1 MSFFILFF
9 LLISM
14 GLTPP
19 SLTLWK
25 AQEIK
30 PKITE
35 VLVNRLLNGKIIH
48 FNFEATLQHL
58 FYSVAVLPSVQCGL
72 ISSENL
78 TVSGDGTAVH
88 THANPR
94 EHRLNPDPDK
104 PYNPDVPRHF
114 SDPDASWGWD
124 SDMEKYYYG
133 YTLFQLSC
141 HNHSLHVDIPLLLR
155 FTSAKRHDSV
165 SFLVAFHEFEK
176 HMPDL
181 HISNMCLDSAMD
193 NYPTYNLLKDRHI
206 HAFIDLNAKC
216 GRPKSIPDN
225 IHIDKDGT
233 PICQQGER
241 MAPNGYDKACGCLL
255 WRCPYGKNHC
265 SKCEH
270 HSWWAFDPNI
280 F

>member
-1 MSFFILFF
+1 
-9 LLISM
+9 
-14 GLTPP
+14 
-19 SLTLWK
+19 
-25 AQEIK
+25 
-30 PKITE
+30 
-35 VLVNRLLNGKIIH
+35 
-48 FNFEATLQHL
+48 
-58 FYSVAVLPSVQCGL
+58 
-72 ISSENL
+72 
-78 TVSGDGTAVH
+78 
-88 THANPR
+88 
-94 EHRLNPDPDK
+94 
-104 PYNPDVPRHF
+104 
-114 SDPDASWGWD
+114 
-124 SDMEKYYYG
+124 
-133 YTLFQLSC
+133 
-141 HNHSLHVDIPLLLR
+141 
-155 FTSAKRHDSV
+155 
-165 SFLVAFHEFEK
+165 
-176 HMPDL
+176 MPDL